1 MRSLDHAW
9 GAARGQ
15 LGLGDLAVLQ
25 GEHDDARERYT
36 EALAILR
43 EIDARPE
50 IARCLVGLARVAIS
64 LGEPGVARQHLT
76 ESIQL
81 CRRTGNRI
89 GVARGLEAF
98 AALALTVG
106 DIERAVTLIA
116 AATAL
121 REASGLP
128 QLPAARAE
136 RYLAPARQL
145 GDHVVSRLWN
155 RGLGLS
161 TEAAIELAIKR
172 TATAPSKAVPAHT
185 GPNGTA
191 PSKAG
196 LNGAGLSHPALNH
209 TVPGNTP
216 PNDAALTGSGPAD
229 TETGGSKGLLSMRE
243 LEIAALVADGRS
255 NKDIAAELFISPA
268 TVARHIA
275 NIMKKL
281 DFHSRTQ
288 IAMWTTGK

>member
-1 MRSLDHAW
+1 MSIARATGDRWGEGYSLGILAAVAGLRLQAEEARELANASIAIMRSLDHGW
-9 GAARGQ
+9 GAARAQ
-15 LGLGDLAVLQ
+15 LGLGDLAVIQ

-43 EIDARPE
+43 EVDARPE

-64 LGEPGVARQHLT
+64 LGEPSVARQHLT

-98 AALALTVG
+98 AGLAIVEGNT
-106 DIERAVTLIA
+106 ERAVTLA
-116 AATAL
+116 AATAAL

-128 QLPAARAE
+128 PLPAARAE

-145 GDHVVSRLWN
+145 GDQVVSRLWN
-155 RGLGLS
+155 RGRGLS
-161 TEAAIELAIKR
+161 AEAAIELAIKP
-172 TATAPSKAVPAHT
+172 TSPAPSLAQAPAVAPTA
-185 GPNGTA
+185 NG
-191 PSKAG
+191 
-196 LNGAGLSHPALNH
+196 
-209 TVPGNTP
+209 
-216 PNDAALTGSGPAD
+216 
-229 TETGGSKGLLSMRE
+229 KGLLSIRE
-243 LEIAALVADGRS
+243 LEIAVLVARGHS
-255 NKDIAAELFISPA
+255 NKDIAAELYISPA

-281 DFHSRTQ
+281 GFHSRTQ
-288 IAMWTTGK
+288 IAMWTLDN